1 MPRPRRH
8 LVTYHGVLAPAASVR
23 SQIVPGADDEEEE
36 DGVGGD
42 GQQDD
47 ERALA
52 EPGAEESGEAR
63 ARRARVPHRPG
74 KRRMGGRRYYT
85 WAELLRRVFAIEIF
99 TCPRCGGSRRLLA
112 AIQDPLS
119 IELRQSAPRQAGR
132 VGAAGDGLA
141 YGSARVGAGEG
152 TAWW

>member
-112 AIQDPLS
+112 AILDPAS
-119 IELRQSAPRQAGR
+119 IERVLRSMGLPCDAPELAPARDPPGGEQGWF
-132 VGAAGDGLA
+132 GA
-141 YGSARVGAGEG
+141 
-152 TAWW
+152 